1 MRWVILYFTEG
12 EAKAQM
18 DYVNY
23 AFQGLENWYT
33 VLVKVQTKEAHSRYD
48 GLNYLL
54 ILHIQ
59 RTISI
64 PNNLIHL
71 IYKTVLCPVMVL

>member
-18 DYVNY
+18 DHVNY
-23 AFQGLENWYT
+23 AFQGSENGYT
-33 VLVKVQTKEAHSRYD
+33 VLVKVQTKEAHSRSD

-71 IYKTVLCPVMVL
+71 IYKTV